1 MKRKLWALL
10 LSLALV
16 VTLLTPVAGTLAS
29 ETTPA
34 PTEESSSDSQTP
46 EPAAALTEAPEQVE
60 NSNGEPT
67 NKPTEIP
74 TEQPTEIPTEQ
85 PTENPTEQPT
95 ENPTEQPTE
104 NPIEQPTENPTEQ
117 PTENPTEQ
125 PTEVPTEEPTETP
138 VADPTE
144 EPQAL
149 SIRVTT
155 NQRCAF
161 EGDGV
166 SATASIAGG
175 VAPYTVR
182 GVVSV
187 DGTVLS
193 DETVTLEA
201 AGTVDFSAKAAY
213 GTVRFAVQAID
224 ALGNAVDSAAT
235 TPVAVNVREDESDWA
250 ASVRDVEL
258 TGDWREDIL
267 AVAKSQLGYEESKRN
282 FIVRPD
288 GSVQGYTRYGDWYG
302 LEYEEWC
309 AMFVSFC
316 LNYAQ
321 IPAADFPRESGCQPW
336 IEDLA
341 WIGLY
346 EDDEDSYEPQPGD
359 LIFFQWEN
367 DDRASHV
374 GIVEY
379 VADGWVHTIEGNSAA
394 SVRRQ
399 EYALTDRV
407 IIGYGNMTKAME
419 RAGLFENEPEIP
431 AEPEELPV
439 EEGLVPVEEPD
450 ASATEAMWQVGEA
463 EVSLSYAVDGA
474 SGYVWQRRACGSDA
488 EWENVAEG
496 SDLLISA
503 TIDNMKYE
511 YRCTATLAD
520 GSAMTSDAITLID
533 GELIDWILT
542 SEIPVDMDMLARAM
556 SAKSLES
563 MVFEGNEL
571 VYVRT
576 GESVAT
582 YDPSTNELVDNR
594 FNITVAIV
602 DRENGVIYP
611 IATESADAE

>member
-104 NPIEQPTENPTEQ
+104 NPTEQPTENPTEQ

-125 PTEVPTEEPTETP
+125 PTENPTEQPTETP

-155 NQRCAF
+155 NQLCAF

-193 DETVTLEA
+193 DVTVTLEA

-346 EDDEDSYEPQPGD
+346 EDDEDKYEPQPGD

-374 GIVEY
+374 GVVEY

-431 AEPEELPV
+431 TEPEELPV
-439 EEGLVPVEEPD
+439 EDGLLCSVCYDTDGNRICGEDCTCACHAADAPVCDCYAAEEGRVCGDDCACACHDGLYGRLMSCETLDELFALIESASEEEL
-450 ASATEAMWQVGEA
+450 AALTEA
-463 EVSLSYAVDGA
+463 EVAAVEARIEALEGEPLPD
-474 SGYVWQRRACGSDA
+474 VILESDA
-488 EWENVAEG
+488 PVESEIFWPTVNYSNVAPFGDPVVGG
-496 SDLLISA
+496 S
-503 TIDNMKYE
+503 N
-511 YRCTATLAD
+511 
-520 GSAMTSDAITLID
+520 
-533 GELIDWILT
+533 
-542 SEIPVDMDMLARAM
+542 
-556 SAKSLES
+556 
-563 MVFEGNEL
+563 
-571 VYVRT
+571 
-576 GESVAT
+576 
-582 YDPSTNELVDNR
+582 
-594 FNITVAIV
+594 
-602 DRENGVIYP
+602 
-611 IATESADAE
+611 

>member
-74 TEQPTEIPTEQ
+74 TEQPTENPTEQ

-104 NPIEQPTENPTEQ
+104 NPTEQ
-117 PTENPTEQ
+117 PTEI
-125 PTEVPTEEPTETP
+125 PTEEPTETP

-155 NQRCAF
+155 NQLCAF

-193 DETVTLEA
+193 DVTVTLEA

-346 EDDEDSYEPQPGD
+346 EDDEDKYEPQPGD

-439 EEGLVPVEEPD
+439 EEGLLCSVCYDTDGNRICGEDCACACHAADAPVCDCYAAEEGRVCGD
-450 ASATEAMWQVGEA
+450 DCACACHDGLFGRLMSCETLDELFALLESASEEELAALTEA
-463 EVSLSYAVDGA
+463 EVAAVEARIEALEGEPLPD
-474 SGYVWQRRACGSDA
+474 VILESDA
-488 EWENVAEG
+488 PVESEIFWPTVNYSNVAPFGDPVVGG
-496 SDLLISA
+496 S
-503 TIDNMKYE
+503 N
-511 YRCTATLAD
+511 
-520 GSAMTSDAITLID
+520 
-533 GELIDWILT
+533 
-542 SEIPVDMDMLARAM
+542 
-556 SAKSLES
+556 
-563 MVFEGNEL
+563 
-571 VYVRT
+571 
-576 GESVAT
+576 
-582 YDPSTNELVDNR
+582 
-594 FNITVAIV
+594 
-602 DRENGVIYP
+602 
-611 IATESADAE
+611 